1 MEEKR
6 NYKILGTIE
15 LSDEEA
21 ELANTFIEEAEKEL
35 EEARINFRWGREQL
49 NLVKRTAHLMG
60 IPYQTYIKQVVYRQC
75 MQDLKDKILIEK

>member
-1 MEEKR
+1 MTKKR
-6 NYKILGTIE
+6 NYKVLGTVE

-21 ELANTFIEEAEKEL
+21 KLANKFIEDAEREL

-49 NLVKRTAHLMG
+49 NLVKKTANLIG

-75 MQDLKDKILIEK
+75 LQDLKDKKLIEK

>member
-1 MEEKR
+1 MTKKR
-6 NYKILGTIE
+6 NYKVLGTVE

-21 ELANTFIEEAEKEL
+21 KLANKFIEEAEKEL

-49 NLVKRTAHLMG
+49 NLVKKTANLMG

-75 MQDLKDKILIEK
+75 LQDLKDKKLIEK

>member
-1 MEEKR
+1 MTKKR
-6 NYKILGTIE
+6 NYKVLGTVE

-21 ELANTFIEEAEKEL
+21 KLANKFIEDAEKEL

-49 NLVKRTAHLMG
+49 NLVKKTANLIG

-75 MQDLKDKILIEK
+75 LQDLKDKKLIEK